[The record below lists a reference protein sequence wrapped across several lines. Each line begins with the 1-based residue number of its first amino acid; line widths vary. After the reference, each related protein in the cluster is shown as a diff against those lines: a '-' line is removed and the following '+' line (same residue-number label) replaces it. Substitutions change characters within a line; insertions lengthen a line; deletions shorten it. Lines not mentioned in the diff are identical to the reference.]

1 MNTEEKLEY
10 LREHIDDLNGK
21 IIGLS
26 AILASLIALHH
37 DREALLRHAAQ
48 SREALAKMPTTSD
61 AAPEELQA
69 AVAMIDWI
77 TKGIQQ
83 RTG

>member
-1 MNTEEKLEY
+1 MNTEEKLEH

-21 IIGLS
+21 IMGLS
-26 AILASLIALHH
+26 AILASLIASHH
-37 DREALLRHAAQ
+37 DREALLRHTAQ
-48 SREALAKMPTTSD
+48 SREALAKMQTASN
-61 AAPEELQA
+61 AIPEELQA